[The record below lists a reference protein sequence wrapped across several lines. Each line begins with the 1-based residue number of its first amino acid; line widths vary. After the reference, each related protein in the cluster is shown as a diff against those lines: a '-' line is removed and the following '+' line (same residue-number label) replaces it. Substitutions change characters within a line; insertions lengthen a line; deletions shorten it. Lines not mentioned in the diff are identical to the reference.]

1 MLKRTCLLCY
11 GKKNQRLEAMGQM
24 LLKQGKS
31 EQAKPFFDRSA
42 KLLKAK
48 RKNAGL

>member
-1 MLKRTCLLCY
+1 MLKRTALPFY

-42 KLLKAK
+42 KLLKDKRANAK
-48 RKNAGL
+48 L